1 MTTFKSFWTKYLSEV
16 HHHHEVEE
24 EIFFPYMEKV
34 VKMPPKLTSDHLEL
48 FVLMEDLDKQIK
60 ALGTSSK
67 DNAIQSLVDVVVD
80 FTAFK
85 RKMNA
90 HLAEEEEVGLPMLR
104 FHFSEKTIKPAIDKL
119 LAKIKPE
126 NTAW

>member
-1 MTTFKSFWTKYLSEV
+1 
-16 HHHHEVEE
+16 
-24 EIFFPYMEKV
+24 
-34 VKMPPKLTSDHLEL
+34 MPPKLTSDHLEL
-48 FVLMEDLDKQIK
+48 FALMEDLDKQIK

-104 FHFSEKTIKPAIDKL
+104 FYFTEKTIKPAIDKL

-126 NTAW
+126 NTACYSKCTKTD